1 MHLTNTEYYSYY
13 AGVMIKLDLTKMSR
27 NEVYK
32 TKPAIINE
40 LRAWILDSTNSIG
53 QKMLENVLQSICI
66 RLAHCQAVNGQQFEH
81 LIH

>member
-40 LRAWILDSTNSIG
+40 LRA
-53 QKMLENVLQSICI
+53 
-66 RLAHCQAVNGQQFEH
+66 
-81 LIH
+81 